1 MSMTKY
7 KHIREELRALQHNID
22 VVVKK
27 LKKDEL
33 SALGVI
39 AARELIETMN
49 KVHSYIQKSKDEER
63 VNFIISK
70 LPLLYFQIP
79 KIN

>member
-7 KHIREELRALQHNID
+7 KHVREELRALQHNIN

-39 AARELIETMN
+39 AARELLETMN
-49 KVHSYIQKSKDEER
+49 RVKTYIQSSKDEDR
-63 VNFIISK
+63 VNFLISK

>member
-7 KHIREELRALQHNID
+7 KHIREELRALQHNTN
-22 VVVKK
+22 VVTKK
-27 LKKDEL
+27 LKQGSL
-33 SALGVI
+33 STAGKI
-39 AARELIETMN
+39 AAQELIETMN

>member
-7 KHIREELRALQHNID
+7 KHVREELRALQHNIN
-22 VVVKK
+22 VVAKK

-33 SALGVI
+33 SALGAI
-39 AARELIETMN
+39 AARELLETMS
-49 KVHSYIQKSKDEER
+49 KVKTYIQSDKDEDR
-63 VNFIISK
+63 VHFIISK

>member
-7 KHIREELRALQHNID
+7 KHVREELRALQHNIN
-22 VVVKK
+22 VVEEK

-33 SALGVI
+33 SVLGGI
-39 AARELIETMN
+39 AAQEMLKTMN
-49 KVHSYIQKSKDEER
+49 KVKTYIQSGKDEER

-79 KIN
+79 K

>member
-1 MSMTKY
+1 MTKY
-7 KHIREELRALQHNID
+7 KHVREELRALQHNIN
-22 VVVKK
+22 VVAKK

-33 SALGVI
+33 SALGAI
-39 AARELIETMN
+39 AARELLETMN
-49 KVHSYIQKSKDEER
+49 RVKTYIQSSKDEDK
-63 VNFIISK
+63 VNFIVSK

>member
-7 KHIREELRALQHNID
+7 KHVREELRALQHNIN
-22 VVVKK
+22 VVAEK

-33 SALGVI
+33 SVLGVI
-39 AARELIETMN
+39 AARELLETMS
-49 KVHSYIQKSKDEER
+49 KVKTYIQSGKDEDR
-63 VNFIISK
+63 VHFIISK

>member
-1 MSMTKY
+1 MTKY
-7 KHIREELRALQHNID
+7 KHVREELRALQHNIN

-39 AARELIETMN
+39 AARELLETMN
-49 KVHSYIQKSKDEER
+49 RVKTYIQSSKDEDR
-63 VNFIISK
+63 VNFLISK